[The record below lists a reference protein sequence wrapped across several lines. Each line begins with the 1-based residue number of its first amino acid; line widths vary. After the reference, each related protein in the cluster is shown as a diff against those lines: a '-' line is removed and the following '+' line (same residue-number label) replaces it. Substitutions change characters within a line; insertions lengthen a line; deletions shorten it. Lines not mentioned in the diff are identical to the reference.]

1 MSTNDHA
8 PVRPEAPSHETED
21 TMPEL
26 TLLRKTRR
34 VEAAIA
40 QAAPVFERA
49 GMGRQFRIINHA
61 LYGTDLQPGDLDD
74 LTDTAATE
82 MEN

>member
-49 GMGRQFRIINHA
+49 GMGDSSA
-61 LYGTDLQPGDLDD
+61 LSTTPCMAPISNPAT
-74 LTDTAATE
+74 LTT
-82 MEN
+82 